1 MPEPTRPAVRCDTAA
16 VPNGVSS
23 PLFVSGYTGR
33 VHLGRRREH
42 RHVGRV
48 LLIMLILVVIA
59 AAIAAAWF
67 FTARRYRVNTA
78 TGQATVGKGN
88 TATLVAGARTYTLD
102 GGVSWINSSGTT
114 VAGSWPQCLPHS
126 TTSTVTFGWL
136 WVQKLHARVV
146 VWVKC

>member
-1 MPEPTRPAVRCDTAA
+1 

-23 PLFVSGYTGR
+23 PLFVSGYRGR
-33 VHLGRRREH
+33 VHLGRHREH

-48 LLIMLILVVIA
+48 LLILLILVLIA

-67 FTARRYRVNTA
+67 FTARHDRVNTA
-78 TGQATVGKGN
+78 SGQATVGKRD
-88 TATLVAGARTYTLD
+88 TATLVAAGHSYRLD
-102 GGVSWINSSGTT
+102 GGVTWINSAGTT

-126 TTSTVTFGWL
+126 ATSTVTFGWL
-136 WVQKLHARVV
+136 WVQKLHTRVV